1 MVRICNDHIRMV
13 YETAVSFL
21 GKGQAAEDVCYEVFL
36 SLSQSGAHAPP
47 QHALPTYLEIITRL
61 RARETAFRLRRKR
74 QTKSAPTPEPFRV
87 RA

>member
-1 MVRICNDHIRMV
+1 MALICNDHIRLV

-36 SLSQSGAHAPP
+36 SLSRSGAYAPP

-61 RARETAFRLRRKR
+61 RARETAFRLSRKQ
-74 QTKSAPTPEPFRV
+74 QTKHAPRQEPFRA

>member
-1 MVRICNDHIRMV
+1 MVRICNDHIRLV
-13 YETAVSFL
+13 YETAVSIL

-36 SLSQSGAHAPP
+36 SLSRSGAYAPP

-61 RARETAFRLRRKR
+61 RARETAFRLGRKR
-74 QTKSAPTPEPFRV
+74 AQSTSTPEPFRI